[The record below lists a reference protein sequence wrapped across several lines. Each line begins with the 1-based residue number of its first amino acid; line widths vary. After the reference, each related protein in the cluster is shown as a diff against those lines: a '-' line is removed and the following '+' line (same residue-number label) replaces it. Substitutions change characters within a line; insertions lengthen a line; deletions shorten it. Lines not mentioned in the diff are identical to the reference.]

1 MNDMQKT
8 ATKHLT
14 EYHENEQ
21 AEEEKKAGLL
31 TGVFKE
37 MAEPLM
43 NLGIKIHKFE
53 KMDKDVQMSYLNQL
67 TDEKERDALLELM
80 QV

>member
-1 MNDMQKT
+1 M
-8 ATKHLT
+8 
-14 EYHENEQ
+14 
-21 AEEEKKAGLL
+21 